1 MQMWPHIWLLFRL
14 GVFIWFF
21 TNPQSSWSRWFS
33 VVGIAVFIFLVSIGG
48 LQSLADLA
56 WRPVA
61 QQLENMLPRLEQPQ
75 QRRGGAQGQNRVP
88 DPGEMAARLVA
99 QRGNWLQG
107 QIRRFE
113 RASLLFLASIAPGV
127 AERHIAN
134 LEAEARAERQR
145 REAEAAEA
153 ARRREEE
160 EANADANGESGGAAA
175 SEQGQG
181 PPSSGSPRAEG
192 QDGGA
197 GREQGVQPMNP
208 VAA

>member
-1 MQMWPHIWLLFRL
+1 MQMWPHIWLIFRL

-33 VVGIAVFIFLVSIGG
+33 VVGIAVFIFIVSIGG

-61 QQLENMLPRLEQPQ
+61 QQLENEQPQ
-75 QRRGGAQGQNRVP
+75 QRQREGAQGQNRDP

-153 ARRREEE
+153 ARRRREEE
-160 EANADANGESGGAAA
+160 EGANADTTGEPSGAAA
-175 SEQGQG
+175 SEPGHE
-181 PPSSGSPRAEG
+181 PAASNSPRAEG

-197 GREQGVQPMNP
+197 GHEQGMQPLDR
-208 VAA
+208 VAAA